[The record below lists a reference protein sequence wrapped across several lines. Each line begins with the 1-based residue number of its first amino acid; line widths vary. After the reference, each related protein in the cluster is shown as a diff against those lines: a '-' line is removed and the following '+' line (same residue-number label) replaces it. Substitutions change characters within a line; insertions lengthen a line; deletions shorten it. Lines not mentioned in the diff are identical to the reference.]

1 MTETTQT
8 TDGEGTAVAERTTP
22 SEDEIA
28 QIRRAGELRKER
40 KKEIRETARALKGIQ
55 FGGIDGA
62 HMSQETRWQVAKM
75 CQVTGAN
82 PLTHIDILGDRIY
95 HNADYWSDVL
105 TTHPRYHRHEQR
117 EISESTET
125 TLREQAEKK
134 EARSEEVLEKADAL
148 DSDELRREAKQLY
161 QEALD
166 LRAEADDLELARSKY
181 GVPEWATDAVETTIY
196 KIAQSAPLE
205 DIEAGEVDVE
215 PFLVTVSEANW
226 AGGKG
231 EYKDEHHPNNK
242 SFSRD
247 PIGDANPAKT
257 ARTRSLRRAARRAFS
272 EWMEPYQEQIERAE
286 EAAAEDFEVLRAE
299 AASRPAPGERQAIAS
314 GNGEPEAT
322 TSSGAKDLPVT
333 GEVGSETSEA
343 ESEPSGGEE
352 EPEPDLPQADATP
365 PEENGEEDG
374 PSTEELIDR
383 ERRAYF
389 ANLRD
394 GPGIEDSEE
403 RHAWQE
409 EHDLP
414 ESTKDWSLEQWRR
427 ANSILTA
434 EAKASYKQACN
445 ALGVDPDEYAR
456 DMLDRPAK
464 MISDFEQLTDKLSAE
479 ADQEA
484 AEVSEQEELL

>member
-8 TDGEGTAVAERTTP
+8 TEGEGTAVAERTTP

-28 QIRRAGELRKER
+28 QIRRAGQLRKER

-125 TLREQAEKK
+125 TLREQAAKK

-247 PIGDANPAKT
+247 PIGDASPAKT

-299 AASRPAPGERQAIAS
+299 AASRPGPDERQAIAAES
-314 GNGEPEAT
+314 GEPEAT
-322 TSSGAKDLPVT
+322 TEDGASELPVT
-333 GEVGSETSEA
+333 NGD
-343 ESEPSGGEE
+343 ESDGTPSGGEE
-352 EPEPDLPQADATP
+352 EPEPAPPQASATP
-365 PEENGEEDG
+365 PEGDGEDE

-394 GPGIEDSEE
+394 GPGIEDDDE

-414 ESTKDWSLEQWRR
+414 ASTTDWSLEQWRR

-464 MISDFEQLTDKLSAE
+464 MISDFEQLTAKLSAE

-484 AEVSEQEELL
+484 VEASEQEELL